1 MSMGGEIVD
10 CIFCKIANGEIPASK
25 VYEDE
30 YVIAFKDI
38 NPVAPVHILVIPKKH
53 YESVLEIDTDGS
65 ILNKIFNAVKIIAQ
79 QMNLTNEGFRL
90 VTNTG
95 EQAGQTVK
103 HIHFHLIGGRDFQ
116 WPPG

>member
-1 MSMGGEIVD
+1 MD

-30 YVIAFKDI
+30 NVIAFKDI
-38 NPVAPVHILVIPKKH
+38 NPVAPVHILIIPKKH
-53 YESVLEIDTDGS
+53 YESVLEIDTEGN
-65 ILNKIFNAVKIIAQ
+65 ILNNIFKAAKIIAQ
-79 QMNLTNEGFRL
+79 QMNLIDEGFRL

-95 EQAGQTVK
+95 EKAGQTVK
-103 HIHFHLIGGRDFQ
+103 HIHFHLLGGRDFQ